1 MVIPRSRSSGAL
13 SIESNARNC
22 TLGLFL
28 DSTLVI
34 AAVNVVFP
42 WSMWPIVPMLTCGLF
57 RSNFSLAI
65 VVFAPQPVLRIS
77 ALCPPA
83 WMPRHARPVQRQ
95 LRNRSRLHA
104 LFELHADQEFGR
116 QLDFF
121 PRISRGQRGD
131 PN

>member
-34 AAVNVVFP
+34 AAVNVVLP

-65 VVFAPQPVLRIS
+65 SVSAPQPDWRDL
-77 ALCPPA
+77 ALPWPA
-83 WMPRHARPVQRQ
+83 WMSHHPGQGTCVQ
-95 LRNRSRLHA
+95 LHLGNLCEIRSLVQPHPDQNLGGPLH
-104 LFELHADQEFGR
+104 LF
-116 QLDFF
+116 
-121 PRISRGQRGD
+121 P
-131 PN
+131 